1 MTTVLIFCLLLL
13 LKTLILNVI
22 AMKKFLLSLLL
33 LVAVLT
39 TSQAAN
45 YVYLTFETTDGAK
58 TSLPVSSLELTISGS
73 TLTVGDN
80 VFVLSNLNKMYF
92 SASDETT
99 VTGIDTH
106 LLKEAVEVYDLKGN
120 RVSNWQMRD
129 GVYVVK
135 TKDGNYKL
143 VKK

>member
-1 MTTVLIFCLLLL
+1 M
-13 LKTLILNVI
+13 N
-22 AMKKFLLSLLL
+22 AMKKVLLSLLL
-33 LVAVLT
+33 LVVVLT
-39 TSQAAN
+39 TARAGH
-45 YVYLTFETTDGAK
+45 YGYLTFETNDGAK
-58 TSLPVSSLELTISGS
+58 TSVPVSSLGLTISGS

-80 VFVLSNLNKMYF
+80 AFVLSNLNKMYF

-99 VTGIDTH
+99 VTDIDTH

-120 RVSNWQMRD
+120 RVSEAQVKD

>member
-1 MTTVLIFCLLLL
+1 
-13 LKTLILNVI
+13 
-22 AMKKFLLSLLL
+22 MKKVLLSLLL

-39 TSQAAN
+39 TARAEN
-45 YVYLTFETTDGAK
+45 YAYLTFETTDGAK
-58 TSLPVSSLELTISGS
+58 TSVPVSSLELTISGS

-80 VFVLSNLNKMYF
+80 AFVLSNLNKMYF

-106 LLKEAVEVYDLKGN
+106 LLEEAAEVYDLKGN
-120 RVSNWQMRD
+120 CVSKLQAKD

-135 TKDGNYKL
+135 TKDGNYKI

>member
-1 MTTVLIFCLLLL
+1 
-13 LKTLILNVI
+13 
-22 AMKKFLLSLLL
+22 MKKVLLSLLL
-33 LVAVLT
+33 LVVVLT
-39 TSQAAN
+39 TARAGH
-45 YVYLTFETTDGAK
+45 YGYLTFEMTDGAK
-58 TSLPVSSLELTISGS
+58 TSVPVSSLELSISGS

-99 VTGIDTH
+99 VTSIDTH

-120 RVSNWQMRD
+120 RVSNWQMKD

-135 TKDGNYKL
+135 TKDGTYKI